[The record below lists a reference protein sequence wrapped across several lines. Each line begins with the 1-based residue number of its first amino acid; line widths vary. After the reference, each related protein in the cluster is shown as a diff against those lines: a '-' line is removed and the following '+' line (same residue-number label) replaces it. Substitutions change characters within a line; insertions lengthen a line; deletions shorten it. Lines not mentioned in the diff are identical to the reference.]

1 MAQGFE
7 ALRTKNTTRGP
18 SACMH
23 IGLHTHVHTN
33 KHTHTETQTQTQT
46 QTQAHTH
53 THARAREHRHTRT
66 HTHTHHACNVRTQC
80 IQCLKCMCCNV
91 SMYVSTAVC
100 YYVCTHVIPCKP
112 VLMFSSLNLL
122 MLPQE
127 QCCSCCCCCCCLK
140 HVFVGTVQATP
151 GSREQLKRHPVAF
164 F

>member
-1 MAQGFE
+1 MHAYRF
-7 ALRTKNTTRGP
+7 TYTR
-18 SACMH
+18 AH
-23 IGLHTHVHTN
+23 KQTHTHRDTDTDTDTDTGT
-33 KHTHTETQTQTQT
+33 HTHTRASARTQT
-46 QTQAHTH
+46 H
-53 THARAREHRHTRT
+53 T

-127 QCCSCCCCCCCLK
+127 QCCSCCCCCLK